1 MKYNT
6 WYSTPT
12 IDSFE
17 QKFAITKIFILFL
30 YSWLVLAGTIHLLQD
45 ILCIDWCTDNNV
57 NYSLCQYFEQ
67 MHIITKMQ
75 TWSFIFIP
83 HIYDC
88 LLISQSI
95 ISIKAVVDHSRCR
108 CIRCCNVRYRYNS
121 NDNIVVYCFLS
132 NFVFLFE
139 SVINLVCL
147 K

>member
-1 MKYNT
+1 MNYHTCYLTLMIKT
-6 WYSTPT
+6 VRFFWT
-12 IDSFE
+12 
-17 QKFAITKIFILFL
+17 KFTITKIFILIR
-30 YSWLVLAGTIHLLQD
+30 YSWLVWYICYKTSFVL
-45 ILCIDWCTDNNV
+45 IDAQIITSITLYV
-57 NYSLCQYFEQ
+57 NIANKC

-83 HIYDC
+83 HIFDC

-132 NFVFLFE
+132 NFV
-139 SVINLVCL
+139 
-147 K
+147 